1 MMNNFS
7 SAYNIST
14 YLASALFASQ
24 PLSAFMFT
32 YLQQNDIEQQKLDNF
47 YYPYLMHGIIS
58 LHFNSLKFTNVKALN
73 VSGSTNT
80 LMWHRSIF
88 LFCSVHLQ
96 TTYRVVSRH

>member
-7 SAYNIST
+7 STLNMST

-47 YYPYLMHGIIS
+47 Y
-58 LHFNSLKFTNVKALN
+58 
-73 VSGSTNT
+73 
-80 LMWHRSIF
+80 
-88 LFCSVHLQ
+88 
-96 TTYRVVSRH
+96 